1 MATFGSRNQLSEKL
15 ITDRRAKVV
24 HAVCI
29 ESCAFASGRVRA
41 LTGCMRSCCK
51 SMMSLKT
58 YTLEAVVQNSVVAM
72 RMFML
77 RSLFCKIFG
86 ISENIAGSKT
96 NAFLL
101 HSSGLTST
109 SICQASAV
117 LAIGCLAIAAGLFFI
132 DYG

>member
-1 MATFGSRNQLSEKL
+1 MATFGSKSQLNEKL
-15 ITDRRAKVV
+15 ITDRRAKVA

-29 ESCAFASGRVRA
+29 ESFLFASGRARA
-41 LTGCMRSCCK
+41 LTGCIRSCCK

-58 YTLEAVVQNSVVAM
+58 YTLEAVVQKSVVARM
-72 RMFML
+72 MFML

-117 LAIGCLAIAAGLFFI
+117 LVI
-132 DYG
+132 